1 MSTKITIYS
10 KPNCVF
16 CDKAKSMVKNLG
28 FEYEEKMFGK
38 DFSTPDELYE
48 AVGKQVRT
56 MPQIIIDE
64 KHIGGY
70 NELVEYFADKGLVNF
85 KGEKINA
92 DGK

>member
-1 MSTKITIYS
+1 MSKITIYS
-10 KPNCVF
+10 KPNCEF
-16 CDKAKSMVKNLG
+16 CEKAKSMVKNLG

-38 DFSTPDELYE
+38 DFKTPDELFE

-56 MPQIIIDE
+56 MPQIIIDD

-70 NELVEYFADKGLVNF
+70 NELVEYYADKGLVNF

-92 DGK
+92 DG

>member
-1 MSTKITIYS
+1 MSKITIYS

>member
-1 MSTKITIYS
+1 MSKITIYS

-16 CDKAKSMVKNLG
+16 CEKAKSMVKNLG

-38 DFSTPDELYE
+38 DFKTPDELFE

-70 NELVEYFADKGLVNF
+70 NELVEYYADKGLVNF
-85 KGEKINA
+85 KGEEINA
-92 DGK
+92 DG

>member
-1 MSTKITIYS
+1 MTITIYS

-38 DFSTPDELYE
+38 DFMTPDELFE

-56 MPQIIIDE
+56 MPQIIIDD

-70 NELVEYFADKGLVNF
+70 NELVEYYADKGLVNF

>member
-1 MSTKITIYS
+1 MSITIYS

-38 DFSTPDELYE
+38 DFKTPDELFE

-56 MPQIIIDE
+56 MPQIKIDGE
-64 KHIGGY
+64 LIGGY
-70 NELVEYFADKGLVNF
+70 NQLVEHFADKGKVNF
-85 KGEKINA
+85 KGEIK
-92 DGK
+92 GE

>member
-38 DFSTPDELYE
+38 DFNTPDELYE

-56 MPQIIIDE
+56 MPQIKIDGE
-64 KHIGGY
+64 LIGGY
-70 NELVEYFADKGLVNF
+70 NQLVEHFADKGLVNY
-85 KGEKINA
+85 KGEKI
-92 DGK
+92 

>member
-38 DFSTPDELYE
+38 DFTTPDELYE

-56 MPQIIIDE
+56 MPQIIVDD

-70 NELVEYFADKGLVNF
+70 NELVEYYADKGLVNF

-92 DGK
+92 DG

>member
-1 MSTKITIYS
+1 MTITIYS

-92 DGK
+92 DDK

>member
-1 MSTKITIYS
+1 MSKITIYS

-92 DGK
+92 DDK

>member
-1 MSTKITIYS
+1 MTITIYS

-56 MPQIIIDE
+56 MPQIIIDD

-92 DGK
+92 DG